1 MRRLALAALLA
12 AALLA
17 AAAASAV
24 APSAGCGCAHH
35 GDHHGHHHGHH
46 HGVRHHGG
54 WMRRPF
60 SFDGEFEGDGSCEV
74 HREGDKGSMSG
85 RDECEKNLR
94 GRLRLERERGGR
106 DGPNKPSEEDSVP
119 LTRLTPASRAAL
131 GAGIAGR
138 IASDASSD
146 APPGF
151 LEAFVADAMAE
162 VAPEDV
168 DAAVTQR
175 GRELRIKANARFSL
189 ECACS
194 AACACACARP

>member
-17 AAAASAV
+17 VAAAASAV
-24 APSAGCGCAHH
+24 APPAGCGCAHH
-35 GDHHGHHHGHH
+35 GSGRG
-46 HGVRHHGG
+46 GGHGG

-74 HREGDKGSMSG
+74 HREGDGRCGMSG
-85 RDECEKNLR
+85 SDSCEKNLR
-94 GRLRLERERGGR
+94 GRLRLECERGGR
-106 DGPNKPSEEDSVP
+106 DGPDKPSEDDSVP

-138 IASDASSD
+138 IAGDASSD
-146 APPGF
+146 VPPGF
-151 LEAFVADAMAE
+151 LEAFVGDAMAE
-162 VAPEDV
+162 VAPEEV

-175 GRELRIKANARFSL
+175 GRELRIKATARFNL
-189 ECACS
+189 ECASVIVARICPVP
-194 AACACACARP
+194 CARP